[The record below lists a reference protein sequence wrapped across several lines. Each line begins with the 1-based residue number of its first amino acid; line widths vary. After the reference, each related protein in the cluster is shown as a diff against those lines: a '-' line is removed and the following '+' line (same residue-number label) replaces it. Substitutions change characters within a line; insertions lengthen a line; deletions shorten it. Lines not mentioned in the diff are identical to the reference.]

1 MTLCFLFVCFHMLH
15 GRGVRGRLRL
25 RKIEKSIG
33 GQKSRPK
40 TSYTH
45 WTNFTKESEIMSV
58 SAFTKNV
65 SLSFANMYCTMEG
78 RIAFLK
84 EAKRRELRK
93 RQHLACAIAEEGRR
107 RAITEEERRYA
118 KRPRSEARVYMKK
131 AHTEEKAYVI
141 EHDKARAKMEK
152 ELAKVKKAEEA
163 LAKEHAKEHAKE
175 RTKERI
181 DHYRESAK
189 MRMRKKRADT
199 TRILSLSDDDMM
211 TAVLQS
217 LGHPNTIGAD
227 LLSVYTLWLFT
238 ATKYH
243 KNGRLMNQLALM
255 NAFAVE
261 YLSLARR
268 GDNPHP
274 YGGTAHASQ
283 THTPF
288 S

>member
-1 MTLCFLFVCFHMLH
+1 
-15 GRGVRGRLRL
+15 
-25 RKIEKSIG
+25 
-33 GQKSRPK
+33 
-40 TSYTH
+40 
-45 WTNFTKESEIMSV
+45 MSV
-58 SAFTKNV
+58 SAFIKNI
-65 SLSFANMYCTMEG
+65 SLSFANMYCTVEG
-78 RIAFLK
+78 RLAFRQ
-84 EAKRRELRK
+84 EAKRREIRK

-118 KRPRSEARVYMKK
+118 KRPRSEARVPMKK
-131 AHTEEKAYVI
+131 AHTEEKTYAI
-141 EHDKARAKMEK
+141 EHAKASAKMEK

-163 LAKEHAKEHAKE
+163 LAKEHAKELAKEHAKE
-175 RTKERI
+175 LAKERI

-189 MRMRKKRADT
+189 MRMRKKRADA

-217 LGHPNTIGAD
+217 LGHPKTIGAD

-274 YGGTAHASQ
+274 YGGT
-283 THTPF
+283 
-288 S
+288 

>member
-1 MTLCFLFVCFHMLH
+1 
-15 GRGVRGRLRL
+15 
-25 RKIEKSIG
+25 
-33 GQKSRPK
+33 
-40 TSYTH
+40 
-45 WTNFTKESEIMSV
+45 
-58 SAFTKNV
+58 
-65 SLSFANMYCTMEG
+65 MYCTVEG
-78 RIAFLK
+78 RLAFRQ
-84 EAKRRELRK
+84 EAKRREIRK
-93 RQHLACAIAEEGRR
+93 RHHLACAIAEEGRR

-118 KRPRSEARVYMKK
+118 KRPRSEARVPMNKAPAKGKTHTTEYAKEYAK
-131 AHTEEKAYVI
+131 AHV
-141 EHDKARAKMEK
+141 KMEK

-163 LAKEHAKEHAKE
+163 LAKEHAKEEEKE
-175 RTKERI
+175 RAKALSKEHAKERI

-189 MRMRKKRADT
+189 MRMRKKRADA

-217 LGHPNTIGAD
+217 LGHPKTIGAD

-261 YLSLARR
+261 YFSLPRR

-274 YGGTAHASQ
+274 YGGT
-283 THTPF
+283 
-288 S
+288 